1 MYKEK
6 IFGIEGQQKVTN
18 SVKAAEKLQI
28 CNICNFGGCKKG
40 YKFQEGGRK
49 SYKFVTFVT
58 QSY

>member
-1 MYKEK
+1 MVPT
-6 IFGIEGQQKVTN
+6 EGQEKVTN
-18 SVKAAEKLQI
+18 FVKRAKKLQI
-28 CNICNFGGCKKG
+28 CNICNYGSRKKS